1 MHALLA
7 FLIFGSAHATSPI
20 PPTASDVLCYDAH
33 KRSNLQFQ
41 ISRRF
46 EGPQTRVVLS
56 VKTYD
61 GDTGRSIGWAQQGT
75 AEFRLDGRDGGAQNA
90 KGETLKIEELSDR
103 LNQHLP
109 AKPRWLENQYTPRAE
124 LVEALFEAGDAEYPM
139 LVVRSVRVANA
150 MTVAV
155 MRVQKGSSWSEQVK
169 REQDELDRT
178 GTTGRLRLVMP
189 ITTYDMVC
197 TEDMSYRKD
206 IPVLVK

>member
-7 FLIFGSAHATSPI
+7 FLILGSAHATSPR
-20 PPTASDVLCYDAH
+20 PPTASDVICHDAH
-33 KRSNLQFQ
+33 KRSNMQLQ

-46 EGPQTRVVLS
+46 EGEGTRAVVA

-61 GDTGRSIGWAQQGT
+61 EETGRSIGWSQMGVAS
-75 AEFRLDGRDGGAQNA
+75 FRLNGRDGETQNA
-90 KGETLKIEELSDR
+90 KGETLKIEDLSGR

-109 AKPRWLENQYTPRAE
+109 AKPRWLELSYTPRAE
-124 LVEALFEAGDAEYPM
+124 LVETLFEAGDAEYPM
-139 LVVRSVRVANA
+139 LVVRAVRVANA

-155 MRVQKGSSWSEQVK
+155 MRVQKGSSWAEQVQ

-178 GTTGRLRLVMP
+178 HKTGGLRLVMP

-197 TEDMSYRKD
+197 TEEMSYRQD
-206 IPVLVK
+206 IPVLIK